1 MRRSKLP
8 PVLVPSGRSSAS
20 VRWTALVSR
29 LALGM
34 LAGYGV
40 VYALGEGVSRAQA
53 SPAAPMASDVQAVVD
68 QVQAFYDKARTFQS
82 DFHQEFLV
90 KAYNQTKTSRGHVA
104 FSKPGKM
111 NWTYDEPAGNRVVS
125 DGATVW
131 VYQAADKQMY
141 ESPINQSQ
149 YPAAVS
155 FLTGTGK
162 LGDAFNFTL
171 RDGDDPAQK
180 KTALGFPHGWVLL
193 GTPKAA
199 TPSYQK
205 VLFYVDKAT
214 SQVLRV
220 LILDGQGNTNTFTF
234 DAPRVNDPIAP
245 GQFSFT
251 PPPGTNIV
259 RP

>member
-1 MRRSKLP
+1 M
-8 PVLVPSGRSSAS
+8 A
-20 VRWTALVSR
+20 ALF
-29 LALGM
+29 ALSLCLFGQS
-34 LAGYGV
+34 
-40 VYALGEGVSRAQA
+40 VSRAQA
-53 SPAAPMASDVQAVVD
+53 PPAQPAAPDVQTVVN
-68 QVQAFYDKARTFQS
+68 QVQTFYDKAHTFQS
-82 DFHQEFLV
+82 DFHQEFWV
-90 KAYNQTKTSRGHVA
+90 KAYNQTKTSRGHVT

-111 NWTYDEPAGNRVVS
+111 NWTYDEPPGNRVVS
-125 DGATVW
+125 DGTTVW
-131 VYQAADKQMY
+131 VYQAAEKQMY
-141 ESPINQSQ
+141 ESAINQSQ

-171 RDGDDPAQK
+171 IDGNNPAQT
-180 KTALGFPHGWVLL
+180 KTALSFPGGWVLI

-205 VLFYVDKAT
+205 VLFYVDKST

-234 DAPRVNDPIAP
+234 DGPRVNDPVAP
-245 GQFSFT
+245 GQFTFT
-251 PPPGTNIV
+251 PPPGTNVV

>member
-1 MRRSKLP
+1 M
-8 PVLVPSGRSSAS
+8 LVGF
-20 VRWTALVSR
+20 
-29 LALGM
+29 
-34 LAGYGV
+34 GV
-40 VYALGEGVSRAQA
+40 ACAFGEGVSRAQA
-53 SPAAPMASDVQAVVD
+53 PPAAPVAPDAQAVVD
-68 QVQAFYDKARTFQS
+68 QVQAFYDKAHTFQS

-90 KAYNQTKTSRGHVA
+90 KAYNQSKTSRGHVA

-111 NWTYDEPAGNRVVS
+111 NFTYEEPAGNRVVS

-141 ESPINQSQ
+141 ESPMNQSQ

-171 RDGDDPAQK
+171 SDGNNPAQK
-180 KTALGFPHGWVLL
+180 RTALGFPGGWVLV

-220 LILDGQGNTNTFTF
+220 LILDGQGNTNKFTF

>member
-1 MRRSKLP
+1 MRPSKLFP
-8 PVLVPSGRSSAS
+8 FLLS
-20 VRWTALVSR
+20 ALVAAGP
-29 LALGM
+29 LVTLVALERPS
-34 LAGYGV
+34 A
-40 VYALGEGVSRAQA
+40 AQNA
-53 SPAAPMASDVQAVVD
+53 PAAPSPAPNAPNVQAVVD
-68 QVQAFYDKARTFQS
+68 QVQAFYDKAQTFQS

-90 KAYNQTKTSRGHVA
+90 KAYNQTKTSHGHVIFA
-104 FSKPGKM
+104 KPGKM
-111 NWTYDEPAGNRVVS
+111 SWAYDDPAGNRVVS
-125 DGATVW
+125 DGSTVR

-155 FLTGTGK
+155 FLTGQGK

-171 RDGDDPAQK
+171 IDGDTAQK
-180 KTALGFPHGWVLL
+180 GTQLAFPGGWVLL

-205 VLFYVDKAT
+205 VLFYVDKAS
-214 SQVLRV
+214 SQVRRV
-220 LILDGQGNTNTFTF
+220 LIVDGQGNLNKFTF
-234 DAPRVNDPIAP
+234 DTPRVNDPVEP
-245 GQFSFT
+245 TVFTFT

>member
-1 MRRSKLP
+1 MQRRKL
-8 PVLVPSGRSSAS
+8 SIC
-20 VRWTALVSR
+20 LVSR
-29 LALGM
+29 LAPSILSA
-34 LAGYGV
+34 LA
-40 VYALGEGVSRAQA
+40 AAHAFGEGVSIAQA
-53 SPAAPMASDVQAVVD
+53 PSATPTAPNVQTVVD
-68 QVQAFYDKARTFQS
+68 QVQAFYDKAHTFQS

-90 KAYNQTKTSRGHVA
+90 KAYNQIKTSRGHVT

-125 DGATVW
+125 DGTTVW

-141 ESPINQSQ
+141 ESPMNQSQ

-171 RDGDDPAQK
+171 RDGDDPGQK
-180 KTALGFPHGWVLL
+180 KTALGFPRGWVLL

-214 SQVLRV
+214 SEVLRV

-234 DAPRVNDPIAP
+234 DAPRVNDPVAP
-245 GQFSFT
+245 SQFSFT
-251 PPPGTNIV
+251 PPPGTNVV

>member
-1 MRRSKLP
+1 
-8 PVLVPSGRSSAS
+8 
-20 VRWTALVSR
+20 
-29 LALGM
+29 
-34 LAGYGV
+34 LAGAGL
-40 VYALGEGVSRAQA
+40 LGDRVSLAQA
-53 SPAAPMASDVQAVVD
+53 PPSAQPPANPQAVVD

-90 KAYNQTKTSRGHVA
+90 KAYNQTKTSRGHVT

-111 NWTYDEPAGNRVVS
+111 SWAYDEPAGNRVVS
-125 DGATVW
+125 DGSTVW
-131 VYQAADKQMY
+131 VYQASDKQLY
-141 ESPINQSQ
+141 ESAINQSQ

-162 LGDAFNFTL
+162 LGDSFNFTL
-171 RDGDDPAQK
+171 RDGNDPAQK
-180 KTALGFPHGWVLL
+180 KTALGFPGGWVLL

-234 DAPRVNDPIAP
+234 DAPRVNDPVDP
-245 GQFSFT
+245 GQFTFT